1 MAWLAA
7 RQIAGPRCVSGEGED
22 DENRVLADS
31 VVETGRC
38 SCLQHLPSQT
48 GRKLTVGRAFAG
60 GISADAM
67 RRKNLSHPFRDRYDG
82 AFATGLIRSLADK
95 LSCISRTRWNHNPL
109 MHDARFDDLANL
121 LVDYS
126 IRLKRNETVLIEV
139 FDVPDEMTI
148 ALIRAARNVGGI
160 PFVQNYHARVSRALA
175 LEASDRQLSL
185 IAGHEL
191 ARMKKM
197 DAYIAVRGSNNI
209 TELSD
214 VPAEKMKLVAKRMRA
229 VQDQRVKKTKWV
241 VLRWPTPSMAQ
252 LAGMSTEAFE
262 DFYFTVCG
270 LDYRKLQPGMK
281 ALKRLM
287 EKTNRVE
294 IKGPGTD
301 LRFSMKGIP
310 AVICGGDRNIPDGEV
325 FSCPV
330 RDSVQGHV
338 TFNAPSIYQGI
349 GFDGIRL
356 EFKDGK
362 IVNATSNETRKLN
375 RILNSDA
382 GARYVGE
389 FSLGFNPHVL
399 QPMRDI
405 LFDEKIAGSFHLTP
419 GQAYEEADNGNRSQV
434 HWDMV
439 SIQRPE
445 YGGGEIYFDGKLIRR
460 DGNFLPKQ
468 LRSLN
473 RSRSI

>member
-1 MAWLAA
+1 
-7 RQIAGPRCVSGEGED
+7 
-22 DENRVLADS
+22 
-31 VVETGRC
+31 
-38 SCLQHLPSQT
+38 
-48 GRKLTVGRAFAG
+48 
-60 GISADAM
+60 
-67 RRKNLSHPFRDRYDG
+67 
-82 AFATGLIRSLADK
+82 
-95 LSCISRTRWNHNPL
+95 
-109 MHDARFDDLANL
+109 MHDARFDNLAQL
-121 LVDYS
+121 LVEYS
-126 IRLKRNETVLIEV
+126 IRLKRNEAVLIEA
-139 FDVPDEMTI
+139 FDTPDEMTI
-148 ALIRAARNVGGI
+148 ALIRAARKAGGI
-160 PFVQNYHARVSRALA
+160 PFVQTQHARVNRALA
-175 LEASDRQLSL
+175 LEASDRQLNLLAS
-185 IAGHEL
+185 HEL
-191 ARMKKM
+191 SRMKKM

-214 VPAEKMKLVAKRMRA
+214 VPPEKMKLLAKKMRP

-262 DFYFTVCG
+262 DFYFEVCT

-287 EKTNRVE
+287 EKTDRVE
-294 IKGPGTD
+294 IKGPDTD
-301 LRFSMKGIP
+301 LRFSIKGIP

-330 RDSVQGHV
+330 KDSVEGQV

-349 GFDGIRL
+349 GFDAIRL
-356 EFKDGK
+356 EFKNGR
-362 IVNATSNETRKLN
+362 IVDAISNETRKLN
-375 RILNSDA
+375 KILDSDP
-382 GARYVGE
+382 GARYIGE
-389 FSLGFNPHVL
+389 FSLGFNPRVL

-405 LFDEKIAGSFHLTP
+405 LFDEKIAGSFHFTP

-439 SIQRPE
+439 NIQRPE

-460 DGNFLPKQ
+460 DGEFLPKQ

-473 RSRSI
+473 RGRVRGHVSAN